1 MAPNAAGTS
10 GISYGHVV
18 QFPAPAATATPGT
31 VQVLRGPRSR
41 ESVRAVV
48 RRFFTAVAAESHL
61 ELAELFTENAVVQ
74 YPNSNTSSAL
84 VSWVR
89 RFATLDYQ
97 GLQGDLLYAERHLE
111 IFEYADFQRLR
122 AERDF
127 KVTPEPQEIVVV
139 TPILLSSQEKHRL
152 FGSQLQLLLRPA
164 EDGWAIRSL
173 YEDYTAH

>member
-1 MAPNAAGTS
+1 GRRLAGRLYCPARLVFDRSVVQQPRRTSRSFRLTSGERRRIGVWGVLMLWAGGACSEPSRPPVAPNAAGTS

-74 YPNSNTSSAL
+74 
-84 VSWVR
+84 
-89 RFATLDYQ
+89 
-97 GLQGDLLYAERHLE
+97 
-111 IFEYADFQRLR
+111 
-122 AERDF
+122 
-127 KVTPEPQEIVVV
+127 
-139 TPILLSSQEKHRL
+139 
-152 FGSQLQLLLRPA
+152 
-164 EDGWAIRSL
+164 
-173 YEDYTAH
+173 